1 MNLKGMRVLVVGF
14 AITGRPLVE
23 FLHRKGAHITL
34 TDVKSEQL
42 LGESLEEV
50 KHIPFDK
57 ILGGHPSDLEAY
69 GKPEMIIVSPGVPLD
84 LKFIKDFKML
94 KIPIIG
100 EIELAYQFIKNPLI
114 AITGT
119 NGKTTTT
126 ALTGEIFEIGGKK
139 PEVVG
144 NIGIPIIEKVDA
156 VSEDQ
161 CFVME
166 VSSFQLETIN
176 KFRPTTAALLN
187 ITPDHLN
194 RHGSMET
201 YASLKFRIF
210 ENQLEND
217 VAVINADDSTC
228 MRLSNQ
234 VKSRI
239 CYFSRLHPQK
249 NGIFLKGSKM
259 MLRWDDEEKQII
271 NIENIRIPGAHNIE
285 NAMAATGL
293 AIASGIPTEAIRE
306 GLMSFKGVEHRIEQV
321 AQIDG
326 VTYVNDSKAT
336 NPDAAMKA
344 IEAINAPIILL
355 AGGMDKHNDF
365 TDLFKTFNHKVTH
378 VIVYGETADQLMKTA
393 QDIKFQNIV
402 KVKDLEEAVHR
413 ASNLATKGHT
423 VLLSPA
429 CASWDMYP
437 SYEHRGNHFKEVV
450 MSKICRMGNR

>member
-1 MNLKGMRVLVVGF
+1 MNLEGMRVLVVGF
-14 AITGRPLVE
+14 GITGQPLVE
-23 FLHRKGAHITL
+23 FLHRKGARITL
-34 TDVKSEQL
+34 TDEKSEQL
-42 LGESLEEV
+42 LGDSLEKV

-57 ILGGHPSDLEAY
+57 VLGGHPTGLEAY
-69 GKPEMIIVSPGVPLD
+69 GTPEMIIVSPGVPLD
-84 LKFIKDFKML
+84 LHFIKAFKMM
-94 KIPIIG
+94 KTPIIG
-100 EIELAYQFIKNPLI
+100 EIELAYQFMNNPLV

-126 ALTGEIFEIGGKK
+126 ALTGEIFKIGGKK

-144 NIGIPIIEKVDA
+144 NIGIPIIEKIDA

-176 KFRPTTAALLN
+176 EFRPTTAALLN

-194 RHGSMET
+194 RHGSMEA

-210 ENQLEND
+210 ENQREDD
-217 VAVINADDSTC
+217 VAVINADDRTC

-234 VKSRI
+234 IKSRI
-239 CYFSRLHPQK
+239 CYFSRLHPQE
-249 NGIFLKGSKM
+249 NGVFLKDSKM
-259 MLRWDDEEKQII
+259 MLRWDDVEKQII
-271 NIENIRIPGAHNIE
+271 NIESIRIPGAHNIE

-293 AIASGIPTEAIRE
+293 AIASEVPVEAVRE

-365 TDLFKTFNHKVTH
+365 NDLFKTFNHKVTH
-378 VIVYGETADQLMKTA
+378 VIVYGETADQLMQTA
-393 QDIKFQNIV
+393 QDIKFQDIE

-437 SYEHRGNHFKEVV
+437 SYEHRGNHFKEIVK
-450 MSKICRMGNR
+450 SRIKSNGNQ